1 MSAGRVVQEIE
12 VGGEK
17 FVIKTKLLG
26 DLILK
31 DARVRACTQTKQNIP
46 RRLMSTTIPVPEMS
60 RYGFWL
66 NGTWTH
72 VLMSRNLLFSFWS
85 GVGWFGLDC
94 FWVETVTNACSSQRE
109 GIQRGSLRSE
119 CLWIGEE
126 CRWHI
131 IIHWIKGS
139 LQPMIFELS

>member
-31 DARVRACTQTKQNIP
+31 DARVGACTQTKQNIP
-46 RRLMSTTIPVPEMS
+46 RSLMSTTIPVPKMS

-72 VLMSRNLLFSFWS
+72 VLMSRNLLFSF
-85 GVGWFGLDC
+85 
-94 FWVETVTNACSSQRE
+94 
-109 GIQRGSLRSE
+109 
-119 CLWIGEE
+119 
-126 CRWHI
+126 
-131 IIHWIKGS
+131 
-139 LQPMIFELS
+139 